1 MAYLFSYGSLQERRI
16 QLELFDRELRGWPD
30 EVSGFVLSKEKAYGA
45 YPVLNETKNPAHR
58 ISGMVF
64 ELSEKELTK
73 ADVYEGEAY
82 KRKEIELESGK
93 RAWLYIAN

>member
-1 MAYLFSYGSLQERRI
+1 MVYLFSYGSLQEATI

-30 EVSGFVLSKEKAYGA
+30 VVSGFVLSKEKAYGA
-45 YPVLNETKNPAHR
+45 YPILNETKNPAHR
-58 ISGMVF
+58 ISGTVF
-64 ELSEKELTK
+64 ELSEQELIQ

-82 KRKEIELESGK
+82 KRKLIELESGK